1 LSTVVLCD
9 TARVRWHGQ
18 RRLETTFTDYIFS
31 YGLGRPSSNTHSGRM
46 GHVFD
51 RYRYLQRD
59 MNGLQHGAYLAKSC
73 ACNMFIQL
81 LGRCAA
87 DGFVSF
93 LLTSFI
99 KTIGWEGGM
108 SYDGM
113 KFVLRYTCVGC
124 TFRDCIFPSRTC
136 RCLVYLSRRISHQSR
151 SRQDRRRCFHLH
163 PLIFSR
169 RSA

>member
-1 LSTVVLCD
+1 MAWA
-9 TARVRWHGQ
+9 TAFG
-18 RRLETTFTDYIFS
+18 DDI
-31 YGLGRPSSNTHSGRM
+31 YGL
-46 GHVFD
+46 
-51 RYRYLQRD
+51 YLLLWAVLAIIQHTFGGEWVMFSTDIVIYKGD

-81 LGRCAA
+81 PGRCAA

-113 KFVLRYTCVGC
+113 KFVLHYTCVGWTLGDC
-124 TFRDCIFPSRTC
+124 TFPSRTC
-136 RCLVYLSRRISHQSR
+136 RCLMKFVACISHQSR

-169 RSA
+169 RST